1 MSDAELM
8 NDEGRMTRREIL
20 TAAAAALPLL
30 ATGPLFADDP
40 APPKTSMGLVIHSYS
55 ARPVDKPGRFSE
67 PLAFLEHCRSIGA
80 GGVQMGLGRRDDAY
94 AAKVREFVTKNNLY
108 LEASIGLPRGQ
119 ADVER
124 FTAEVRTAKACGCT
138 LARSA
143 LLSSRRYETF
153 DTADAFAHFAAAA
166 WDSLLLAKPIIER
179 EPFKIAIENHKDW
192 RVSELLALIA
202 RIDSP
207 QFGIC
212 VDTGNSI
219 ALVEEPQA
227 VVEAYA
233 RHAFTTHIKDM
244 GVEEYPAGF
253 RLAEVPLGRG
263 FLDLPKVV
271 ELLRRANPAIRFNL
285 EMITR
290 DPLDIPCLTSK
301 YWATMSTVPAAEL
314 AAMLSTVRS
323 KAGREPLPRTTGLT
337 AEERIAREDENVRVC
352 LAFARAKLGLT

>member
-1 MSDAELM
+1 MYEVTS
-8 NDEGRMTRREIL
+8 MTRREL
-20 TAAAAALPLL
+20 LAATAATALPLL
-30 ATGPLFADDP
+30 ASPRLFAEEP
-40 APPKTSMGLVIHSYS
+40 ATPKTSMGLVIHSYS
-55 ARPVDKPGRFSE
+55 ARPADKPGRFSE

-94 AAKVREFVTKNNLY
+94 AAQVRDFLTKHHLY
-108 LEASIGLPRGQ
+108 LEASISLPRDR

-124 FTAEVRTAKACGCT
+124 FTAEVRTAKSCGCT

-143 LLSSRRYETF
+143 LLSTRRYETF
-153 DTADAFAHFAAAA
+153 DTADAFAKFAAAA

-179 EPFKIAIENHKDW
+179 AQFRIAIENHKDW

-202 RIDSP
+202 RIDSEH
-207 QFGIC
+207 FGIC

-233 RHAFTTHIKDM
+233 KHAFTTHIKDM

-263 FLDLPKVV
+263 YLDLARMVDV
-271 ELLRRANPAIRFNL
+271 LRRANPAIRFNL

-290 DPLDIPCLTSK
+290 NPLEIPCLTSK
-301 YWATMSTVPAAEL
+301 YWATMPTVPAGDL

-323 KAGREPLPRTTGLT
+323 KAGREPLPRLNDVTPEGRL
-337 AEERIAREDENVRVC
+337 AREDENVRVC
-352 LAFARAKLGLT
+352 LTFAREKLGLT